1 MTRQFRDP
9 YDETNVAVR
18 LIWGGLRF
26 VLFAFVLIAFF
37 TALLIFYNRWQT
49 AQAGDRITL
58 DAGSPDLSAA
68 ESTFLQ
74 LYLALNR
81 GQLIEPAGAGRDVI
95 PFNVAVGQNANQIA
109 INLSSAG
116 VLDPRKE
123 SLFLNYL
130 RFYGLDAQLAA
141 GDYDLSPTFDIP
153 TLAETL
159 TSGGGNDITVTFLEG
174 WRAEQMVDYLAEV
187 RPASVDPAEFSAI
200 IRRDIPIDTSP
211 YAFLAEVGP
220 TSSLEGFLFPDTYR
234 LPQDANAAY
243 LVNLML
249 QTFDRRVTPEMRQ
262 GFGLNGLTIRQA
274 VTLASI
280 VEREAVL
287 AEEQPL
293 IAGVFYN
300 RLTQGMRLDADPTVQ
315 YALGYDAIGNS
326 WWKVPLTF
334 EDLRTDSPFNT
345 YRVTGLPPAPIANP
359 GLGALQAVAE
369 PASTDYLYFVAG
381 CPDLPPSAH
390 RFSLTLEEHNANV
403 AACLP

>member
-1 MTRQFRDP
+1 MTRQTRNP
-9 YDETNVAVR
+9 YDDSHIAVR
-18 LIWGGLRF
+18 LIWGGVRF
-26 VLFAFVLIAFF
+26 ILFGLVLVAFF
-37 TALLIFYNRWQT
+37 TALLVVYNRWQV

-58 DAGSPDLSAA
+58 DSGSPDLSAA
-68 ESTFLQ
+68 ERTFLQ
-74 LYLALNR
+74 IYLGLNR
-81 GQLIEPAGAGRDVI
+81 GQLEEPIGSGRDVV
-95 PFNVAVGQNANQIA
+95 PFTVSVGQNANQIA

-141 GDYDLSPTFDIP
+141 GDYDLSPTFDMP

-159 TSGGGNDITVTFLEG
+159 TSGGSNDITVTFLEG
-174 WRAEQMVDYLAEV
+174 WRAEQIVDYLAST
-187 RPASVDPAEFSAI
+187 RPANIDPAEFSAI
-200 IRRDIPIDTSP
+200 VRRDIPIDTSP
-211 YAFLAEVGP
+211 YAFLAELGP

-249 QTFDRRVTPEMRQ
+249 QTFDRRVTPAMRQ

-293 IAGVFYN
+293 IASVFYN
-300 RLTQGMRLDADPTVQ
+300 RLTLGMRMDADPTVQ
-315 YALGYDAIGNS
+315 YALGYDSSGNS

-334 EDLRTDSPFNT
+334 EDLRIDSPYNT
-345 YRVTGLPPAPIANP
+345 YRYTGLPPAPIANP
-359 GLGALQAVAE
+359 GLGALQAIAE
-369 PASTDYLYFVAG
+369 PASSDYLYFVAG
-381 CPDLPPSAH
+381 CPDLPASAH

-403 AACLP
+403 AACIP